1 MTRNYKRNPYRIVNK
16 SHQYRFLA
24 FILVYIFIVA
34 GVLVFAL
41 FVPDFIRMN
50 DQNLNI
56 EVRAIAADNILNLHS
71 RLWPIVIALAA
82 FIALHSTRMF
92 NRFVGPLYRF
102 TLVFK
107 DVRNGN
113 LDNRIQLRKNDFL
126 LQEADVINDMFDVIN
141 QKVKDIQIKGE
152 DALNLLNK
160 LEQAK
165 REDGLQTES
174 EKENIAA
181 LHKNIKELISSANY
195 FKTR

>member
-50 DQNLNI
+50 DQYLSI
-56 EVRAIAADNILNLHS
+56 EIRAAAADNILNLHS
-71 RLWPIVIALAA
+71 RLWPVVIALAV

-102 TLVFK
+102 TIVFK
-107 DVRNGN
+107 DVLNGN

-126 LQEADVINDMFDVIN
+126 LQEADVINDMFDVIS
-141 QKVKDIQIKGE
+141 QKLKDIQIKGQ
-152 DALNLLNK
+152 DALEVLNI

-165 REDGLQTES
+165 RESSVQTES
-174 EKENIAA
+174 EKENLAS
-181 LHKNIKELISSANY
+181 LRQNLNDLITSAN
-195 FKTR
+195 FFRT

>member
-1 MTRNYKRNPYRIVNK
+1 MKRNYKRNPYRIVNK

-24 FILVYIFIVA
+24 IILIYNIIVA
-34 GVLVFAL
+34 AVLVFAL

-50 DQNLNI
+50 DQNLSI
-56 EVRAIAADNILNLHS
+56 AIRAVAADNILSLHS
-71 RLWPIVIALAA
+71 RLWPVVIALAV

-102 TLVFK
+102 TQVFK
-107 DVRNGN
+107 DVRSGN

-126 LQEADVINDMFDVIN
+126 LEEADVINDMFDVIN
-141 QKVKDIQIKGE
+141 QKVKDVQTKGQ

-160 LEQAK
+160 LEQ
-165 REDGLQTES
+165 TEL
-174 EKENIAA
+174 ENGDQIRSNSDDIAA
-181 LHKNIKELISSANY
+181 LHQKLDELLASASY

>member
-1 MTRNYKRNPYRIVNK
+1 
-16 SHQYRFLA
+16 
-24 FILVYIFIVA
+24 
-34 GVLVFAL
+34 
-41 FVPDFIRMN
+41 MN